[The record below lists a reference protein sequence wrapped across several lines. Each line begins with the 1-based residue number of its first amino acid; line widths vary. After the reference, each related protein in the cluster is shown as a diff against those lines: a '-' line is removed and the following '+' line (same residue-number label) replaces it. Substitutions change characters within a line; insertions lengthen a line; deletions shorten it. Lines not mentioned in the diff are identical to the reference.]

1 MLTGR
6 YEYNLDAK
14 SRMNFPPKFR
24 EEMGET
30 VYITKWLDGCIA
42 VYGEEKWNELNGKL
56 NALPQIKSREL
67 LRFIYGSAQDVT
79 LDKQGRILLP
89 RYLKEHAEIEKD
101 IVVIGVGDHAEIWN
115 RRKYDEYENRSK
127 TEIDGLLKML
137 EI

>member
-24 EEMGET
+24 EEMGDT
-30 VYITKWLDGCIA
+30 IYITKWLDGCIA
-42 VYGEEKWNELNGKL
+42 VYGEEKWNELNDKL

-67 LRFIYGSAQDVT
+67 LRFIYGDAQDVT

-127 TEIDGLLKML
+127 TEIDGLLTML

>member
-42 VYGEEKWNELNGKL
+42 VYGEEKWNEFNGKL

-127 TEIDGLLKML
+127 TEIDGLLTML

>member
-1 MLTGR
+1 M
-6 YEYNLDAK
+6 
-14 SRMNFPPKFR
+14 
-24 EEMGET
+24 
-30 VYITKWLDGCIA
+30 
-42 VYGEEKWNELNGKL
+42 
-56 NALPQIKSREL
+56 
-67 LRFIYGSAQDVT
+67 T

-127 TEIDGLLKML
+127 TEIDGLLTML

>member
-24 EEMGET
+24 EEMGDT
-30 VYITKWLDGCIA
+30 IYITKWLDGCIA
-42 VYGEEKWNELNGKL
+42 VYGEEKWNELNDKL

-67 LRFIYGSAQDVT
+67 LRFIYGNAQDVT

-115 RRKYDEYENRSK
+115 RRKYGEYETQSK
-127 TEIDGLLKML
+127 TEIDGLLTML

>member
-24 EEMGET
+24 EEMGDT
-30 VYITKWLDGCIA
+30 IYITKWLDGCIA
-42 VYGEEKWNELNGKL
+42 VYGEEKWNELKDKL

-67 LRFIYGSAQDVT
+67 LRFIYGNAQDVT

-101 IVVIGVGDHAEIWN
+101 IVVIGVGDHVEIWN
-115 RRKYDEYENRSK
+115 RRKYDEYETQSK
-127 TEIDGLLKML
+127 TEIDGLLTML

>member
-56 NALPQIKSREL
+56 NALPQIKSREP
-67 LRFIYGSAQDVT
+67 LRFGSAQDGA
-79 LDKQGRILLP
+79 LGKQGRILRP
-89 RYLKEHAEIEKD
+89 RDLEEHAEIEKD

-115 RRKYDEYENRSK
+115 RRKYDEYENLSK
-127 TEIDGLLKML
+127 TEIDGLLTML

>member
-42 VYGEEKWNELNGKL
+42 VYGEEKWNELNDKL

-127 TEIDGLLKML
+127 TEIDGLLTML